1 MFTVSLCY
9 NLAWR
14 GVAGV
19 SVVAGFGG
27 KIRQRAIRRAFRVA
41 KNYLELTKPL
51 SVFLLVFTAVGAMVI
66 AAEGQGIPLNLLLAA
81 LVAITAGCAGA
92 NAITCYI
99 DRDIDFVMERTKRR
113 PIPSQRIH
121 PPEKALYFGL
131 ALALVSLV
139 LSWRINFLSFACML
153 FGLADNVIVYSLLT
167 KRRSPLNVIWGGFS
181 GGLPALFGWAAVS
194 GTINLTALLI
204 GAIVVLW
211 IPNHIWNLAIFYSDD
226 YEKVSVPMLPAVF
239 DLKKTLRC
247 ILATVLLMYL
257 SSILLYFFGQ
267 FGSLYLGLALVS
279 GLLISSGNIYLVLR
293 PSPERAW
300 KMFKLS
306 SPYLFLLFAGMILDV
321 FIR

>member
-1 MFTVSLCY
+1 M
-9 NLAWR
+9 
-14 GVAGV
+14 
-19 SVVAGFGG
+19 SVVGGFEGE
-27 KIRQRAIRRAFRVA
+27 IRQRAIRRAFRAA
-41 KNYLELTKPL
+41 KNYVEVTKPL

-66 AAEGQGIPLNLLLAA
+66 AAEGQSIPLNLLLTA

-99 DRDIDFVMERTKRR
+99 DRDIDVVMERTKRR

-139 LSWRINFLSFACML
+139 LAWRINFLSFICMFL
-153 FGLADNVIVYSLLT
+153 GLADNIVVYSLLT

-181 GGLPALFGWAAVS
+181 GGLPVLFGWVAVS
-194 GTINLTALLI
+194 GSINLTALLI
-204 GAIVVLW
+204 AAIVVLW

-226 YEKVSVPMLPAVF
+226 YEKVKVPMLPAVF
-239 DLKKTLRC
+239 ELKKTLRC

-257 SSILLYFFGQ
+257 FSILLYFFGP
-267 FGSLYLGLALVS
+267 FGPLYLGLALVS
-279 GLLISSGNIYLVLR
+279 GLIISLGNIYLVLR
-293 PSPERAW
+293 PSPQRAW
-300 KMFKLS
+300 RMFKLS
-306 SPYLFLLFAGMILDV
+306 SPYLFLLFAGMMLDV

>member
-1 MFTVSLCY
+1 M
-9 NLAWR
+9 
-14 GVAGV
+14 
-19 SVVAGFGG
+19 SVVGG
-27 KIRQRAIRRAFRVA
+27 YEDKVRQGAIRGMFPAARNYVEVA
-41 KNYLELTKPL
+41 KPR
-51 SVFLLVFTAVGAMVI
+51 SVLLLVFTAVGAMIV
-66 AAEGQGIPLNLLLAA
+66 AAEGQSIPWSLFLIA

-99 DRDIDFVMERTKRR
+99 DRDIDVVMERTKRR

-131 ALALVSLV
+131 ALALVSLA
-139 LSWRINFLSFACML
+139 LSWRINLLSFIFML
-153 FGLADNVIVYSLLT
+153 LGLADNVIVYSLLT

-181 GGLPALFGWAAVS
+181 GGLPVLFGWAAVS
-194 GTINLTALLI
+194 GSINLTALLI

-226 YEKVSVPMLPAVF
+226 YQKVSVPMLPAVF
-239 DLKKTLRC
+239 ELKKTLRC

-257 SSILLYFFGQ
+257 FSILLYFFGP
-267 FGSLYLGLALVS
+267 FGPLYLGLALIS
-279 GLLISSGNIYLVLR
+279 GLLISLGNIYLVLR
-293 PSPERAW
+293 PSRQRAW

-306 SPYLFLLFAGMILDV
+306 SPYLFLLFTGMILDV

>member
-1 MFTVSLCY
+1 MSIV
-9 NLAWR
+9 
-14 GVAGV
+14 G
-19 SVVAGFGG
+19 GFEG
-27 KIRQRAIRRAFRVA
+27 KIRQRAIRRVFRA
-41 KNYLELTKPL
+41 ARNYVELTKPL

-66 AAEGQGIPLNLLLAA
+66 AAEGRGISLNLLLAA

-99 DRDIDFVMERTKRR
+99 DRDIDVVMERTKRR

-139 LSWRINFLSFACML
+139 LSWQINFLSFVCML
-153 FGLADNVIVYSLLT
+153 LGLTDNVVVYSLLT

-181 GGLPALFGWAAVS
+181 GGLPVLFGWAAVNGS
-194 GTINLTALLI
+194 IDLTALLI
-204 GAIVVLW
+204 AAIVVLW

-239 DLKKTLRC
+239 ELKKTLRC

-257 SSILLYFFGQ
+257 FSILLYFFGP
-267 FGSLYLGLALVS
+267 FGPLYLGLAVVS
-279 GLLISSGNIYLVLR
+279 GLFISLGNIYLVLR
-293 PSPERAW
+293 PSRQRAW
-300 KMFKLS
+300 TMFKLS
-306 SPYLFLLFAGMILDV
+306 SPYLFLLFAGMVSDV
-321 FIR
+321 LIRS